1 MTDITFEDQ
10 IQGWTIL
17 TFDGQVVEL
26 FTERFGSVSRLK
38 VGLLWVQVGTVD
50 RRGNQSVTMVPGN
63 KGGGFTLTVP
73 AAAWP
78 QVQPV
83 IEEIRL
89 ATG

>member
-1 MTDITFEDQ
+1 MTDIAFDDS
-10 IQGWTIL
+10 IQGQTIL
-17 TFDGQVVEL
+17 TFDGLVVEL
-26 FTERFGSVSRLK
+26 FTERFGSVARLI
-38 VGLLWVQVGTVD
+38 VGLLRVEVGNVD

-83 IEEIRL
+83 VEEIRS
-89 ATG
+89 AAG